1 MDTLYERGDSMRLRR
16 VVIWIV
22 APIAALLLI
31 AGGVAFAFFRTFYP
45 SPPEAQFPP
54 ATDAKTAQLQDL
66 EYFRHYVELNRTFT
80 PEARARL
87 LQLLEENEARAG
99 SLSPAQFSLAIAEM
113 AALGDN
119 GHSRIGPGRLA
130 RLNTHLPCRL
140 YRFAD
145 GYYVVRAR
153 SACAELLGAKILQI
167 DGRPI
172 EAIADAMFRYFG
184 GPRNHYDQYA
194 SPFFLESPELLN
206 AAGLAAAPD
215 RATLRVRLRDGIER
229 DAEIV
234 ADPANPDGPRIWGCE
249 FLSPLPVE
257 RESADWQP
265 LITDEKSLPGFLRDI
280 HVPFRSEYWQDKG
293 IYYAQFR
300 SNIDQDGFPIGEFLE
315 HLRTDIRARRPRQI
329 VLDLRFN
336 QGGNFTLT
344 ASFMKELPTLTDS
357 IEHVYALTSPWTFS
371 AGIVSLALLE
381 EHGGDK
387 VTIVGEPV
395 GDRMRI
401 WAEGGDLDL
410 PNSNL
415 NVSYS
420 TGLHDYTRP
429 CTGEPGCFW
438 VMYFF
443 PTHLKT
449 LEPDVLVP
457 YTFDDY
463 IARRDPALERVIAKT
478 GT

>member
-1 MDTLYERGDSMRLRR
+1 MRLRR

-31 AGGVAFAFFRTFYP
+31 AGGALFATFRTFYP
-45 SPPEAQFPP
+45 SPPETQFPP
-54 ATDAKTAQLQDL
+54 AADLKTAQQQDL
-66 EYFRHYVELNRTFT
+66 EYFRHYLDLNRTFT
-80 PEARARL
+80 AEAHA
-87 LQLLEENEARAG
+87 QLVRMLEQNQARAG
-99 SLSPAQFSLAIAEM
+99 SFTPAQFSLAIAEM

-119 GHSRIGPGRLA
+119 GHSRIQPGRLA
-130 RLNTHLPCRL
+130 RYNTHIPCRL
-140 YRFAD
+140 YHFAD

-153 SACAELLGAKILQI
+153 PACAELLGAKILQI

-172 EAIADAMFRYFG
+172 EAIADGMFRYFA

-194 SPFFLESPELLN
+194 SPFFLESPELLH
-206 AAGLAAAPD
+206 AAGLASAPD
-215 RATLRVRLRDGIER
+215 RATLRVLMRDGTER
-229 DAEIV
+229 DADLI
-234 ADPANPDGPRIWGCE
+234 ADPANPDGPRVWGTE

-257 RESADWQP
+257 KESDDWQP

-280 HVPFRSEYWQDKG
+280 NVPFRSEYWPDKG

-300 SNIDQDGFPIGEFLE
+300 SNADEDGFPIGEFLD
-315 HLRTDIRARRPRQI
+315 HLRKEIRAARPRQV
-329 VLDLRFN
+329 VLDLRLN
-336 QGGNFTLT
+336 QGGNFTRT

-357 IEHVYALTSPWTFS
+357 IEHVYALTSAWTFS

-401 WAEGGDLDL
+401 WAEGGEMEL
-410 PNSNL
+410 PNSKQ
-415 NVSYS
+415 VVGYS

-443 PTHLKT
+443 PTHLQT
-449 LEPDVLVP
+449 LEPDVPVP

-463 IARRDPALERVIAKT
+463 ISLRDPALDRVIANGRT
-478 GT
+478 